1 MALAA
6 VSWRSQ
12 GQREIS
18 QEQNRVLGR
27 GPSTFKSQSW
37 QKIPRNV
44 RNSMGWKTRV
54 YVESGERRG
63 GALPRFSSGSPSP
76 ALTLVPLLTSTKASL
91 SWVSALPPAHM
102 YVLGV
107 YHAPEYQC
115 WVPELSAVPC
125 LSLPTHHCSAYSNL
139 VP

>member
-1 MALAA
+1 MWKVERGEVGPCLASPQA
-6 VSWRSQ
+6 
-12 GQREIS
+12 
-18 QEQNRVLGR
+18 
-27 GPSTFKSQSW
+27 P
-37 QKIPRNV
+37 
-44 RNSMGWKTRV
+44 
-54 YVESGERRG
+54 
-63 GALPRFSSGSPSP
+63 PSP

>member
-1 MALAA
+1 
-6 VSWRSQ
+6 
-12 GQREIS
+12 
-18 QEQNRVLGR
+18 
-27 GPSTFKSQSW
+27 
-37 QKIPRNV
+37 
-44 RNSMGWKTRV
+44 MGWKTRV

-91 SWVSALPPAHM
+91 SWVSALPPAH
-102 YVLGV
+102 
-107 YHAPEYQC
+107 APEYQC